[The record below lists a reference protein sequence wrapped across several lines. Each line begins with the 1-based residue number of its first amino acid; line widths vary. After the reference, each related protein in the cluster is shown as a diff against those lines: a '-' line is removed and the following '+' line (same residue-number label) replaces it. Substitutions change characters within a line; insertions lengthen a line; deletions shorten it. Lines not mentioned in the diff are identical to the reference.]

1 MFECIYTFSFY
12 SLFIINGNST
22 NIKTPVCLAQKD
34 SKFLLWGI
42 CSLIIND
49 SRWRVSKEK
58 KKKNQL
64 ISFSLENLAQ
74 VTIFNQIGTITH

>member
-1 MFECIYTFSFY
+1 ME
-12 SLFIINGNST
+12 G
-22 NIKTPVCLAQKD
+22 KQ
-34 SKFLLWGI
+34 G
-42 CSLIIND
+42 
-49 SRWRVSKEK
+49 K